1 MNYFVKPVV
10 CDYGVYWVGDNGERK
25 LIVIC
30 NSLSNAEM
38 VAEILNSDE
47 KHEVWSRPQGEWID
61 RNGNTTYP
69 FWLRYECSICHG
81 HSGMADYC
89 YHCGAKMKGEEE

>member
-1 MNYFVKPVV
+1 MKIMIDIPDEAYKFIIEHGIQDTAEIDRIIEEGKPV
-10 CDYGVYWVGDNGERK
+10 
-25 LIVIC
+25 
-30 NSLSNAEM
+30 M
-38 VAEILNSDE
+38 T
-47 KHEVWSRPQGEWID
+47 GEWID